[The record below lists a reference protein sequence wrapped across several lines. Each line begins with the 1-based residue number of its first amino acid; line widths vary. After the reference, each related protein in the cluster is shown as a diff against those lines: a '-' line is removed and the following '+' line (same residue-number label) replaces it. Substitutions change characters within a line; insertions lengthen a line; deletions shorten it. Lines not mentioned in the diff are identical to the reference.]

1 MLALSQAGVP
11 AALASATKTAY
22 EKFILASDAGRW
34 DLALK
39 VIDKLV
45 RTGKPDCD
53 YLCERARVYTELK
66 HYKNA
71 MDDLNA
77 AIKLVPDNAIAH
89 RRRAYLHLI
98 QRHYRE
104 GISDLDLA
112 IRQVGSDPVN
122 VVPLT
127 DYTNRARA
135 YALLG
140 ARRKAAAD
148 EPLARACDALKQALD
163 FREASNLKK
172 AEEIANRIVKSNP
185 NMIQAYMVR
194 GLIRLNAS
202 KNKEALKDLDRVL
215 TMAPDLCTFAY
226 FRADACIEMGNY
238 PKAIADYSKIIEKR
252 PRLVLFDYTANTGRF
267 RQHFE
272 YRDENFV
279 NLADIYFLRG
289 SCYSRKAQLALAEKD
304 FSSAIMLDA
313 GEWECYF
320 ERGNVRL
327 SQGKPKA
334 AVADYTAC
342 LKLKRDFWDCLIKRS
357 SAHEKLK
364 ENDLAVADLTSI
376 IKANPADAGIYLLRA
391 QLFERLKSHDRAL
404 ADYTEMIRRAP
415 SDDDGYKARG
425 DLYFKLGR
433 YKKAVADFDR
443 AIKLGSEDK
452 ATLLKSRA
460 AALKKMQ

>member
-1 MLALSQAGVP
+1 VGQW
-11 AALASATKTAY
+11 
-22 EKFILASDAGRW
+22 E
-34 DLALK
+34 LALK

-45 RTGKPDCD
+45 RTGRPDAD

-66 HYKNA
+66 HYKAA

-77 AIKLVPDNAIAH
+77 AIKLVPENAIAY
-89 RRRAYLHLI
+89 RRRSYLYLI
-98 QRHYRE
+98 QRRYRE

-112 IRQVGSDPVN
+112 IRKVGSDPVN

-127 DYTNRARA
+127 DYKNRARA
-135 YALLG
+135 HELLG

-163 FREASNLKK
+163 LREASNLKK
-172 AEEIANRIVKSNP
+172 ADEIASRIVKTNP
-185 NMIQAYMVR
+185 NLIQAYMVR
-194 GLIRLNAS
+194 GLIRLNAG
-202 KNKEALKDLDRVL
+202 KNKEALSDFDRVL

-226 FRADACIEMGNY
+226 LRADACIELGDFS
-238 PKAIADYSKIIEKR
+238 KAIADYTKIIEKR
-252 PRLVLFDYTANTGRF
+252 PKIVLFDFTANTGRF

-289 SCYSRKAQLALAEKD
+289 SCFSRKAQFALAEKD

-313 GEWECYF
+313 GEWESYY

-327 SQGKPKA
+327 SQGKLKA

-342 LKLKRDFWDCLIKRS
+342 LKIRSDFWDCLVKRS
-357 SAHEKLK
+357 RAYEKLK
-364 ENDLAVADLTSI
+364 QNDLAVADLTSI
-376 IKANPADAGIYLLRA
+376 IKANPADAGTYLLRA
-391 QLFERLKSHDRAL
+391 HLFERLTSYDRAL

-415 SDDDGYKARG
+415 GDDDGYKARG
-425 DLYFKLGR
+425 DLHFKLGQ
-433 YKKAVADFDR
+433 YKKAVADFDK
-443 AIKLGSEDK
+443 AIELGSEDK
-452 ATLLKSRA
+452 QALLRSRA

>member
-1 MLALSQAGVP
+1 MGQW
-11 AALASATKTAY
+11 
-22 EKFILASDAGRW
+22 E
-34 DLALK
+34 LALK

-45 RTGKPDCD
+45 RTGRPDAD

-66 HYKNA
+66 HYKAA

-77 AIKLVPDNAIAH
+77 AIKLVPENAIAY
-89 RRRAYLHLI
+89 RRRSYLYLI
-98 QRHYRE
+98 QRRYRE

-112 IRQVGSDPVN
+112 IRKVGSDPVN

-127 DYTNRARA
+127 DYKNRARA
-135 YALLG
+135 HELLG

-163 FREASNLKK
+163 LREASNLKK
-172 AEEIANRIVKSNP
+172 ADEIASRIVKTNP
-185 NMIQAYMVR
+185 NLIQAYMVR
-194 GLIRLNAS
+194 GLIRLNAG
-202 KNKEALKDLDRVL
+202 KNKEALSDFDRVL

-226 FRADACIEMGNY
+226 LRADACIELGDFS
-238 PKAIADYSKIIEKR
+238 KAIADYTKIIEKR
-252 PRLVLFDYTANTGRF
+252 PKIVLFDFTANTGRF

-289 SCYSRKAQLALAEKD
+289 SCFSRKAQFALAEKD

-313 GEWECYF
+313 GEWESYY

-327 SQGKPKA
+327 SQGKLKA

-342 LKLKRDFWDCLIKRS
+342 LKIRSDFWDCLVKRS
-357 SAHEKLK
+357 RAYEKLK
-364 ENDLAVADLTSI
+364 QNDLAVADLTSI
-376 IKANPADAGIYLLRA
+376 IKANPADAGTYLLRA
-391 QLFERLKSHDRAL
+391 HLFERLTSYDRAL

-415 SDDDGYKARG
+415 GDDDGYKARG
-425 DLYFKLGR
+425 DLHFKLGQ
-433 YKKAVADFDR
+433 YKKAVADFDK
-443 AIKLGSEDK
+443 AIELGSEDK
-452 ATLLKSRA
+452 QALLRSRA

>member
-1 MLALSQAGVP
+1 MLALWQAGVP
-11 AALASATKTAY
+11 ASLASASKTSY
-22 EKFILASDAGRW
+22 EKFILATDVGQW
-34 DLALK
+34 ELALK
-39 VIDKLV
+39 VIDRLV
-45 RTGKPDCD
+45 RAGKPDSD

-77 AIKLVPDNAIAH
+77 AIKLVPDNAVAY
-89 RRRAYLHLI
+89 RRRAYLYLV
-98 QRHYRE
+98 QRKYRE
-104 GISDLDLA
+104 GINDLDLA
-112 IRQVGSDPVN
+112 IRLVGSDPVN
-122 VVPLT
+122 VIPLT

-140 ARRKAAAD
+140 ARRKASAD
-148 EPLARACDALKQALD
+148 EPLSRACDALKQALD
-163 FREASNLKK
+163 LREASNLKK
-172 AEEIANRIVKSNP
+172 AEEIANRVVKSYP
-185 NMIQAYMVR
+185 NLVQGYMVR

-202 KNKEALKDLDRVL
+202 KNKEALSDFDRVM
-215 TMAPDLCTFAY
+215 TMAPALSTFAY
-226 FRADACIEMGNY
+226 LRADASIELGNY

-252 PRLVLFDYTANTGRF
+252 PKLVLFDFTANTGRF

-272 YRDENFV
+272 YRDENFI

-289 SCYSRKAQLALAEKD
+289 SCYSRKAQFAPAEKD

-313 GEWECYF
+313 GEWESYY

-327 SQGKPKA
+327 SQGKLKA

-342 LKLKRDFWDCLIKRS
+342 LKIKKDFWDCLIKRS
-357 SAHEKLK
+357 SAYEKLK
-364 ENDLAVADLTSI
+364 QTDMAVADLTSI
-376 IKANPADAGIYLLRA
+376 IKANPADAGTYLLRA
-391 QLFERLKSHDRAL
+391 QLFERMKSNDRAL

-425 DLYFKLGR
+425 DLYFKLGQ

-452 ATLLKSRA
+452 QALLKSRA

>member
-1 MLALSQAGVP
+1 MGQW
-11 AALASATKTAY
+11 
-22 EKFILASDAGRW
+22 E
-34 DLALK
+34 LALK

-45 RTGKPDCD
+45 RTGRPDAD

-66 HYKNA
+66 HYKAA

-77 AIKLVPDNAIAH
+77 AIKLVPENAIAY
-89 RRRAYLHLI
+89 RRRSYLYLI
-98 QRHYRE
+98 QRRYRE

-112 IRQVGSDPVN
+112 IREVGSDPVN

-127 DYTNRARA
+127 DYKNRARA
-135 YALLG
+135 HALLG

-163 FREASNLKK
+163 LREASNLKK
-172 AEEIANRIVKSNP
+172 ADEIASRIVKTNP
-185 NMIQAYMVR
+185 NLIQAYMVR
-194 GLIRLNAS
+194 GLIRLNAG
-202 KNKEALKDLDRVL
+202 KNKEALSDFDRVL

-226 FRADACIEMGNY
+226 LRADACIELGDFS
-238 PKAIADYSKIIEKR
+238 KAIADYTKIIEKR
-252 PRLVLFDYTANTGRF
+252 PKIVLFDFTANTGRF

-289 SCYSRKAQLALAEKD
+289 SCFSRKAQFALAEKD

-313 GEWECYF
+313 GEWESYY

-327 SQGKPKA
+327 SQGKLKA

-342 LKLKRDFWDCLIKRS
+342 LKIKSDFWDCLVKRS
-357 SAHEKLK
+357 RAYEKLK
-364 ENDLAVADLTSI
+364 QNDLAVADLTSI
-376 IKANPADAGIYLLRA
+376 IKANPADAGTYLLRA
-391 QLFERLKSHDRAL
+391 HLFERMTSYDRAL

-425 DLYFKLGR
+425 DLHFKLGQ
-433 YKKAVADFDR
+433 YKKAVADFDK
-443 AIKLGSEDK
+443 AIELGSEDK
-452 ATLLKSRA
+452 QALLRSRA

>member
-1 MLALSQAGVP
+1 MGQW
-11 AALASATKTAY
+11 
-22 EKFILASDAGRW
+22 E
-34 DLALK
+34 LALK

-45 RTGKPDCD
+45 RTGRPDAD

-66 HYKNA
+66 HYKAA

-77 AIKLVPDNAIAH
+77 AIKLVPENAIAY
-89 RRRAYLHLI
+89 RRRSYLYLI
-98 QRHYRE
+98 QRRYRE

-112 IRQVGSDPVN
+112 IREVGSDPVN

-127 DYTNRARA
+127 DYKNRARA
-135 YALLG
+135 HALLG

-163 FREASNLKK
+163 LREASNLKK
-172 AEEIANRIVKSNP
+172 TDEIASRIVKTNP
-185 NMIQAYMVR
+185 NLIQAYMVR
-194 GLIRLNAS
+194 GLIRLNAG
-202 KNKEALKDLDRVL
+202 KNKEALSDFDRVL

-226 FRADACIEMGNY
+226 LRADACIELGDFS
-238 PKAIADYSKIIEKR
+238 KAIADYTKIIEKR
-252 PRLVLFDYTANTGRF
+252 PKIVLFDFTANTGRF

-289 SCYSRKAQLALAEKD
+289 SCFSRKAQFALAEKD

-313 GEWECYF
+313 GEWESYY

-327 SQGKPKA
+327 SQGKLKA

-342 LKLKRDFWDCLIKRS
+342 LKIKSDFWDCLVKRS
-357 SAHEKLK
+357 RAYEKLK
-364 ENDLAVADLTSI
+364 QNDLAVADLTSI
-376 IKANPADAGIYLLRA
+376 IKANPADAGTYLLRA
-391 QLFERLKSHDRAL
+391 HLFERMTSYDRAL

-425 DLYFKLGR
+425 DLHFKLGQ
-433 YKKAVADFDR
+433 YKKAVADFDK
-443 AIKLGSEDK
+443 AIELGSEDK
-452 ATLLKSRA
+452 QALLRSRA